1 MFITGYKIMNKVKVP
16 MCFETKDICAI
27 RPYCE
32 DSHYWEGRTRME
44 DNVITIYLN
53 TIGGQQIGISDGE
66 TIMINGVPV
75 TNDSTENAIKIIE
88 HFMLCMN
95 LETTDPPVDLDK
107 LKKKVKK

>member
-1 MFITGYKIMNKVKVP
+1 MNNVKVP

-27 RPYCE
+27 RPYFG
-32 DSHYWEGRTRME
+32 DAHYWDGSTRME
-44 DNVITIYLN
+44 DYVITIGLN

-66 TIMINGVPV
+66 TIMVNGVPV
-75 TNDSTENAIKIIE
+75 TNDCTENAIKIIE

-107 LKKKVKK
+107 PKKKVKK